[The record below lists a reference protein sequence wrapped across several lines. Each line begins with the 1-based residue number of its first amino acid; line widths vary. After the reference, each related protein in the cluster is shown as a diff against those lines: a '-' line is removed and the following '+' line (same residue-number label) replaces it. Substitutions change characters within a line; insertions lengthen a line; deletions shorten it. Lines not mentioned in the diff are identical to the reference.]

1 MADVFSTTT
10 SGLGSNLVTL
20 AYDKLIEINL
30 RSTPQFRAIADKKI
44 GSPTHDGSSI
54 RFQFHNDIADTT
66 IAGATLAETV
76 DPDAVAL
83 PSTTYLDV
91 VQTELGR
98 VVLPTRKLSLMSLA
112 DVDPW
117 IANAVSFNMATT
129 LDNGI
134 AAVLDAGTNVIRESD
149 GALSTTAAKSTITT
163 TDTFK
168 GRDVRYAVTKLR
180 AANVVTRGGMY
191 VSYLHPEVSHDLR
204 TETGNN
210 IWRTPHEYQNAGP
223 LLAGELGAWEGVRF
237 IETPR
242 MTNTNT
248 GAAGTAL
255 ATAPAV
261 SGVSGE
267 FTIVVANGAFGGLA
281 EVGDAISGTNVGA
294 SALITAISVGTTNTT
309 LTVSVANSGTVG
321 TNTLT
326 VTPKAR
332 VYNTYILGQQALA
345 EAVWKEPGIEF
356 GNVVDKLNR
365 FRPVGWH
372 GIINWSVYREAALY
386 RVETSSS
393 VGSQSVI

>member
-1 MADVFSTTT
+1 MADIFTTTT

-30 RSTPQFRAIADKKI
+30 RSTPQFRAIADKKV

-54 RFQFHNDIADTT
+54 RFQFHNDIADTS

-83 PSTTYLDV
+83 PATTTLDV
-91 VQTELGR
+91 TQQELGR
-98 VVLPTRKLSLMSLA
+98 VVLPTRKLALMSLA

-117 IANAVSFNMATT
+117 IANAVAFNMATT

-134 AAVLDAGTNVIRESD
+134 AAVLDAGTNVIRESA
-149 GALSTTAAKSTITT
+149 GALSTTAAKSTIVA

-180 AANVVTRGGMY
+180 AANVLTRGGMY
-191 VSYLHPEVSHDLR
+191 VSYIHPEVSHDLR

-210 IWRTPHEYQNAGP
+210 IWRTPHEYQNVGP

-242 MTNTNT
+242 MTNSISG
-248 GAAGTAL
+248 GALTAL

-267 FTIVVANGAFGGLA
+267 FTIVAANGAFGGLA
-281 EVGDAISGTNVGA
+281 EVGDAISGTNVGTG
-294 SALITAISVGTTNTT
+294 ALITAISVGTTNTT
-309 LTVSVANSGTVG
+309 FTVSVANSGTVG

-332 VYNTYILGQQALA
+332 VYNTYVLGQQALA

-372 GIINWSVYREAALY
+372 GMINWSIFRQEALY
-386 RVETSSS
+386 RIETASS
-393 VGSQSVI
+393 VRP

>member
-1 MADVFSTTT
+1 MPDVFSTTT
-10 SGLGSNLVTL
+10 SGLGSNLVTM
-20 AYDKLIEINL
+20 AYDKLIELNL
-30 RSTPQFRAIADKKI
+30 RSVPQFRAIADKKI
-44 GSPTHDGSSI
+44 GNPTHDGSSI

-76 DPDAVAL
+76 DPDAVSL
-83 PSTTYLDV
+83 PATTTLDV
-91 VQTELGR
+91 SQQELGR
-98 VVLPTRKLSLMSLA
+98 VVLPTRKLSLMTLA

-134 AAVLDAGTNVIRESD
+134 AAILDAGTNVIRESA
-149 GALSTTAAKSTITT
+149 GALSTTAAKSTITP

-191 VSYLHPEVSHDLR
+191 VSYIHPEVSHDLR

-242 MTNTNT
+242 MTNTIS

-281 EVGDAISGTNVGA
+281 EVGDAVTGTNLGA
-294 SALITAISVGTTNTT
+294 APNLITAISVGVTNTT
-309 LTVSVANSGTVG
+309 ITLSVANAGTVG
-321 TNTLT
+321 TNTIT

-332 VYNTYILGQQALA
+332 VYNTYVLGQQALA

-372 GIINWSVYREAALY
+372 GIINWSVYRQDALY
-386 RVETSSS
+386 RIETASS
-393 VGSQSVI
+393 VRA

>member
-1 MADVFSTTT
+1 MPDVFSTTT

-30 RSTPQFRAIADKKI
+30 RSTPQFRAIADKKV
-44 GSPTHDGSSI
+44 GNPTHDGSSI
-54 RFQFHNDIADTT
+54 RFQFHNDIADTS
-66 IAGATLAETV
+66 ISGATLAETV

-83 PSTTYLDV
+83 PSTTTLDV
-91 VQTELGR
+91 TQTELGR
-98 VVLPTRKLSLMSLA
+98 VVLPTRKLSLLSLA

-117 IANAVSFNMATT
+117 IANAVAFNMATT

-134 AAVLDAGTNVIRESD
+134 AAVLDAGTNVIRESA
-149 GALSTTAAKSTITT
+149 GALSTTAAKSTITS
-163 TDTFK
+163 TDTMK
-168 GRDVRYAVTKLR
+168 GRDIRYAVTKLR
-180 AANVVTRGGMY
+180 ANNVLTRGGMY
-191 VSYLHPEVSHDLR
+191 VAYVHPEVSHDLK

-210 IWRTPHEYQNAGP
+210 IWRTPNEYQNISA
-223 LLAGELGAWEGVRF
+223 LYAGEIGAWEGVRF

-242 MTNTNT
+242 MTNTIS
-248 GAAGTAL
+248 GAALTAL

-267 FTIVVANGAFGGLA
+267 FTIVAANAAFGGLA
-281 EVGDAISGTNVGA
+281 EVGDAISGTNVG
-294 SALITAISVGTTNTT
+294 SGALITAISVGTTNTT
-309 LTVSVANSGTVG
+309 FTVSVANSGTVG

-332 VYNTYILGQQALA
+332 VYNTYVLGQQALA

-372 GIINWSVYREAALY
+372 GIINWAVYRQEALY
-386 RVETSSS
+386 RIETASS
-393 VGSQSVI
+393 VRP

>member
-1 MADVFSTTT
+1 MADVFSTST
-10 SGLGSNLVTL
+10 SGLGSNLVTM

-30 RSTPQFRAIADKKI
+30 RSVPQFRAIADKKV
-44 GSPTHDGSSI
+44 GNPTHDGSSI
-54 RFQFHNDIADTT
+54 RFQFHNDIADTS
-66 IAGATLAETV
+66 IAGATLDETV

-83 PSTTYLDV
+83 PATTTLDV
-91 VQTELGR
+91 AQTELGR
-98 VVLPTRKLSLMSLA
+98 VVLPTRKLSLLSLA

-117 IANAVSFNMATT
+117 IANAVSYNMAVT

-134 AAVLDAGTNVIRESD
+134 AAVLDAGSNVIREAG
-149 GALSTTAAKSTITT
+149 GALSTSAARTSVAS

-191 VSYLHPEVSHDLR
+191 VSYIHPEVSHDLR

-210 IWRTPHEYQNAGP
+210 IWRTPHEYQNVGP

-242 MTNTNT
+242 MTQNMG
-248 GAAGTAL
+248 GADQTAL

-261 SGVSGE
+261 SGVSGA

-281 EVGDAISGTNVGA
+281 EVGDKISGTNVGTGA
-294 SALITAISVGTTNTT
+294 KITAISVGATNTT

-326 VTPKAR
+326 VTPVTR
-332 VYNTYILGQQALA
+332 VFNTYVLGQQALA

-372 GIINWSVYREAALY
+372 GIINWSIYRPEALY
-386 RVETSSS
+386 RIETASS
-393 VGSQSVI
+393 VRV

>member
-393 VGSQSVI
+393 VGS

>member
-30 RSTPQFRAIADKKI
+30 RSVPQFRAIADKKV

-83 PSTTYLDV
+83 PSTTTLDV
-91 VQTELGR
+91 AQTELGR
-98 VVLPTRKLSLMSLA
+98 VVLPTRKLSLMTLA

-117 IANAVSFNMATT
+117 IANAVAFNMATT
-129 LDNGI
+129 LDNGV
-134 AAVLDAGTNVIRESD
+134 AAILDAGTNVIRESA
-149 GALSTTAAKSTITT
+149 GALSTTAAKNTIAA

-180 AANVVTRGGMY
+180 AANVVPRGGMY
-191 VSYLHPEVSHDLR
+191 VSYIHPEVSHDLR

-223 LLAGELGAWEGVRF
+223 LFAGELGAWEGVRF

-242 MTNTNT
+242 MTNSIS

-281 EVGDAISGTNVGA
+281 EVGDAISGTNVG
-294 SALITAISVGTTNTT
+294 SGALITDISVGVTNTT

-332 VYNTYILGQQALA
+332 VYNTYVLGQQALA

-372 GIINWSVYREAALY
+372 GIINWSIYRQDALY
-386 RVETSSS
+386 RIETSSS
-393 VGSQSVI
+393 IR